1 MHHGFTDSHMSSA
14 SRRLTAYV
22 EGSHM
27 GEEVGRNPHVTY
39 ASRVTL
45 MPSRSF
51 IPPGPPPEVSAALR
65 WCEPRFGSARR
76 APARICGL
84 CGAESA
90 RPPCEGSSREATL
103 GLPSARPRP
112 CHLATAEAGERSY
125 GNPRAAFL
133 HKERDVLVV
142 AVPRLMLTLLHPE
155 RQPRASSGSGGLYVV
170 AVYSLIC

>member
-1 MHHGFTDSHMSSA
+1 M
-14 SRRLTAYV
+14 
-22 EGSHM
+22 
-27 GEEVGRNPHVTY
+27 VGRNPHVTY

-51 IPPGPPPEVSAALR
+51 IPPGPPPEVPAALM

-103 GLPSARPRP
+103 GLPSARPCS
-112 CHLATAEAGERSY
+112 CHLATVDARERSY
-125 GNPRAAFL
+125 GNPCATFL
-133 HKERDVLVV
+133 HKERDVLAV
-142 AVPRLMLTLLHPE
+142 AVPRLMPTLLHPE
-155 RQPRASSGSGGLYVV
+155 RRPRASLGGGGLDVFCRC
-170 AVYSLIC
+170 SC